1 MDGPRSI
8 VSALKRVSTAGRQAR
23 VSAPATDGTALIEY
37 LYVPCARRV
46 QPVPIIRKTAK
57 WIYYTSDSWDRSAA
71 VVSPGCISRQQF
83 ESAGVIPIPD
93 DRHGAGPAGR
103 LFFAT
108 REAAEACLYRRERE
122 HPGRPAP
129 PAPLIKQ
136 LRRAMADAHPDRGG
150 TTAQFMAAHRRYQ
163 TARQADQ
170 AA

>member
-8 VSALKRVSTAGRQAR
+8 VSALKRISTAGRQAW
-23 VSAPATDGTALIEY
+23 VSAPAAEDAALTEY

-83 ESAGVIPIPD
+83 ETAGVIPIPD
-93 DRHGAGPAGR
+93 DHRLEPGCR

-108 REAAEACLYRRERE
+108 REAAEACLCRRERE
-122 HPGRPAP
+122 RLGRPAP
-129 PAPLIKQ
+129 PAPLVKQ

-150 TTAQFMAAHRRYQ
+150 TTDQFMAAHRRYQ
-163 TARQADQ
+163 RALQADQ

>member
-8 VSALKRVSTAGRQAR
+8 VSALKRLGTAGRQA
-23 VSAPATDGTALIEY
+23 GTHDAALTEY

-57 WIYYTSDSWDRSAA
+57 WIYYSTDSWDRSAA
-71 VVSPGCISRQQF
+71 VVSPGCINRQQF

-93 DRHGAGPAGR
+93 DRHCSGPAGR
-103 LFFAT
+103 LIFAT
-108 REAAEACLYRRERE
+108 REAAEAFLYRCERD
-122 HPGRPAP
+122 RPAP

-136 LRRAMADAHPDRGG
+136 LRQAMADAHPDRGG
-150 TTAQFMAAHRRYQ
+150 TTDQFIAAHRRYQ
-163 TARQADQ
+163 TALRAGQ